1 MKPYAKYCQSQQV
14 AKMFRMFSSIREYSE
29 GENTQVDIIL
39 QSLLKEK

>member
-1 MKPYAKYCQSQQV
+1 MQSIVKAKLQKCLECLV
-14 AKMFRMFSSIREYSE
+14 IREYSE